1 MTPGEMKIVER
12 LREGPLPTNR
22 FRDVEAASQGSLKVL
37 VCRLRDQGFDIR
49 VQRDVRGPD
58 ARFYIGNYVLMQEG
72 PR

>member
-1 MTPGEMKIVER
+1 MTPGETKIVER

-22 FRDVEAASQGSLKVL
+22 FREVEAASPESLKVL

-49 VQRDVRGPD
+49 VQRQVNGPD
-58 ARFYIGNYVLMQEG
+58 ARFYIGHYVMMQD